1 VGIKRIPVFGDR
13 TVGPIKAAILLM
25 LAASTCT
32 LAYSKKR
39 NYAVICTVKQVMLF
53 HDAIDNPPP
62 DDTPGAMA
70 VLGTV
75 HESELKT
82 GLPTKPL
89 GPNADLQD
97 VANSSARNLHGAQFT
112 VDLSLGNI
120 APIPFGPRRLLVPP
134 KNLPESSDY
143 ATVFSQGTFWILIPT
158 TRPAILIG

>member
-1 VGIKRIPVFGDR
+1 MAGVSVKGSPMR
-13 TVGPIKAAILLM
+13 IKAAILLM

-32 LAYSKKR
+32 LASSKER
-39 NYAVICTVKQVMLF
+39 NYTVICTVEQVMLF

-97 VANSSARNLHGAQFT
+97 VANSSAR
-112 VDLSLGNI
+112 DL
-120 APIPFGPRRLLVPP
+120 
-134 KNLPESSDY
+134 
-143 ATVFSQGTFWILIPT
+143 
-158 TRPAILIG
+158 